1 MGCIRFPGKVIAF
14 LLLLIFFVLLPTV
27 LLTFNVQ
34 QAMFERD
41 TYQRVVEDPSLYTV
55 FLPSL
60 LPGLV
65 RDIEQSPDVPPD
77 ARYAGQLF
85 SRLDKDDWRDV
96 TTLLA
101 PVDWIQGQVEHNL
114 DAFFT
119 WIDAPQVA
127 PDFLIDLTE
136 MKRRLD
142 GDEGREMVQL
152 VIESWPACSASEADT
167 MQQVLDDKA
176 GAETSL
182 PACLP
187 GDDALRAQL
196 NDSLND
202 AVAIVAEETPDAL
215 YAGGVSASGQ
225 QLSLAERTRLLN
237 IKVAI
242 RMSRRVPYLVF
253 ILPLAVLL
261 LIEIITVR
269 SFKELLRWCGWALS
283 VGGLLSLIMLLVLTT
298 SPLIG
303 WQVAL
308 RHGWVEATMLPV
320 TVGILSLLG
329 QIARSIL
336 FQGGIITAAGLVMLG
351 LASLFARRE
360 DRENIEEV
368 EESG

>member
-1 MGCIRFPGKVIAF
+1 MGCIRFLGKVIAF
-14 LLLLIFFVLLPTV
+14 LLLLIFLVLLPTL

-41 TYQRVVEDPSLYTV
+41 TYRRIVEDPSLYTV

-65 RDIEQSPDVPPD
+65 RDIEQSPDVPLD

-85 SRLDKDDWRDV
+85 SRLDKDDWRSI

-101 PVDWIQGQVEHNL
+101 PVDWIQGQIERNL

-127 PDFLIDLTE
+127 PDFRIDLTE
-136 MKRRLD
+136 MKRRLG
-142 GDEGREMVQL
+142 GDEGHEMVQL

-167 MQQVLDDKA
+167 MQQVLDDEA
-176 GAETSL
+176 DAETPL

-187 GDDALRAQL
+187 DDDALRDQL

-202 AVAIVAEETPDAL
+202 AVAIIAEETPDAL
-215 YAGGVSASGQ
+215 YAGEVSAGDRP
-225 QLSLAERTRLLN
+225 LSLEERTRLLN

-242 RMSRRVPYLVF
+242 RVIRRVPYLVF
-253 ILPLAVLL
+253 ILPLAILL
-261 LIEIITVR
+261 LIEIIAVR
-269 SFKELLRWCGWALS
+269 SFRELFKWCGWALF

-308 RHGWVEATMLPV
+308 RRGWVEVTMLPV
-320 TVGILSLLG
+320 TVGMLSLLG

-336 FQGGIITAAGLVMLG
+336 LQGGIITAAGLVMLS
-351 LASLFARRE
+351 LASLLARRE